1 MRIRCSGNRKEKMDA
16 LDPACLCVFA
26 SIVETSKSFTIRPEW
41 FYFIGSVIVA
51 MVFSHCCSL
60 MEAALLSISPSQVA
74 ELNRSFPRAGKCVM
88 SLKQDI
94 DKPLAVILIV
104 NTAAHTIGAAEAGAN
119 LNALFPGNA
128 TIMSVFSLIFTL
140 LMVQYTE
147 LLPKT
152 LGVRYNIKVM
162 QICGPVLQVLL
173 FLFMPVIK
181 VTQWINKP
189 FERRKPE
196 KPTTAEE
203 ISALASLAR
212 STQSISSRQERIIKM
227 VPHLSE
233 KSARDV
239 MINVENISFLT
250 ADQTLTDAMNSTA
263 NDFHTRYPVCEEDN
277 KNEVLGYVNFKEL
290 VAIHRSH
297 PGTVKVNDILRPVP
311 FSEPDDSA
319 AELLEHLTMQNCH
332 ITIVRDPATHT
343 TLGLVTLEDI
353 IEELLGDLDDEFD
366 PLPRT
371 FYSPGENFWV
381 VGGGVPLRLL
391 ARDTH
396 LDLPLRAEPVGVW
409 VSRTLDRPVRVGDVI
424 RHGNAEF
431 YVRKIRRGQAWEFNL
446 KRMKE

>member
-1 MRIRCSGNRKEKMDA
+1 MN
-16 LDPACLCVFA
+16 
-26 SIVETSKSFTIRPEW
+26 PEW
-41 FYFIGSVIVA
+41 FWFIGSVMTA
-51 MVFSHCCSL
+51 LVFSHCCSL
-60 MEAALLSISPSQVA
+60 MEAALLSLSPSQMA
-74 ELNRSFPRAGKCVM
+74 EINRTAPRTGKWAIA
-88 SLKQDI
+88 LKQDI
-94 DKPLAVILIV
+94 DKPLAVILII
-104 NTAAHTIGAAEAGAN
+104 NTAAHTIGAAVAGAS
-119 LNALFPGNA
+119 LNALFGGRY
-128 TIMSVFSLIFTL
+128 MWLFSLIFTL

-152 LGVRYNIKVM
+152 LGVRFNAGVMLVCAPVLHVLLYVFKPFIKVARW
-162 QICGPVLQVLL
+162 
-173 FLFMPVIK
+173 F
-181 VTQWINKP
+181 NKP

-196 KPTTAEE
+196 QPTTADE

-212 STQSISSRQERIIKM
+212 SSQTISSRQERIIKM

-233 KSARDV
+233 KTARDV
-239 MINVENISFLT
+239 MLDVENISFLT
-250 ADQTLTDAMNSTA
+250 ADQTLTEAMNATA

-297 PGTVKVNDILRPVP
+297 PGTVKVNDILRPIP
-311 FSEPDDSA
+311 FSEPDDTA
-319 AELLEHLTMQNCH
+319 AELLEHLTSQNCH
-332 ITIVRDPATHT
+332 ITIVRDPKTKT

-396 LDLPLRAEPVGVW
+396 LDLPLRAEPAGVW
-409 VSRTLDRPVRVGDVI
+409 VSRILDRPVRVGDVI

-446 KRMKE
+446 KRIKE

>member
-1 MRIRCSGNRKEKMDA
+1 MD
-16 LDPACLCVFA
+16 
-26 SIVETSKSFTIRPEW
+26 PEW
-41 FYFIGSVIVA
+41 FWFIGSVMTA
-51 MVFSHCCSL
+51 LVFSHCCSL
-60 MEAALLSISPSQVA
+60 MEAALLSLSPSQLA
-74 ELNRSFPRAGKCVM
+74 EINRSSPRTGKWAIA
-88 SLKQDI
+88 LKQDI
-94 DKPLAVILIV
+94 DKPLAVILII
-104 NTAAHTIGAAEAGAN
+104 NTAAHTIGAAVAGAS
-119 LNALFPGNA
+119 LNALFGGRY
-128 TIMSVFSLIFTL
+128 MWLFSLIFTL

-152 LGVRYNIKVM
+152 LGVRFNAGVMTVCTPVLHVLLYVFKPFIKVARW
-162 QICGPVLQVLL
+162 
-173 FLFMPVIK
+173 F
-181 VTQWINKP
+181 NKP

-196 KPTTAEE
+196 QPTTADE

-212 STQSISSRQERIIKM
+212 SSQTISSRQERIIKM

-233 KSARDV
+233 KTARDV
-239 MINVENISFLT
+239 MLDVENISFLT
-250 ADQTLTDAMNSTA
+250 ADQTLTEAMNATA

-297 PGTVKVNDILRPVP
+297 PGTVKVNDILRPIP
-311 FSEPDDSA
+311 FSEPDDTA
-319 AELLEHLTMQNCH
+319 AELLEHLTSQNCH
-332 ITIVRDPATHT
+332 ITIVRDPKTRT

-353 IEELLGDLDDEFD
+353 IEELIGDLDDEFD

-396 LDLPLRAEPVGVW
+396 LDLPLRAEPAGVW
-409 VSRTLDRPVRVGDVI
+409 VSRILDRPVRVGDVI

-446 KRMKE
+446 KRIKE

>member
-1 MRIRCSGNRKEKMDA
+1 MDA
-16 LDPACLCVFA
+16 LDPGCLSLIATV
-26 SIVETSKSFTIRPEW
+26 VDTSEKFIIRPEW
-41 FYFIGSVIVA
+41 FYFVSSVTVA

-74 ELNRSFPRAGKCVM
+74 ELNRKSPRAGKCVM
-88 SLKQDI
+88 TLKQDI

-104 NTAAHTIGAAEAGAN
+104 NTAAHTIGAAEAGAS
-119 LNALFPGNA
+119 LNALYPANA
-128 TIMSVFSLIFTL
+128 TVMSVFSLVFTL

-152 LGVRYNIKVM
+152 LGVRFNMRVM
-162 QICGPVLQVLL
+162 QICGPLLQVLL
-173 FLFMPVIK
+173 YVFMPIIK

-212 STQSISSRQERIIKM
+212 STQSISLRQERIIKM

-233 KSARDV
+233 KTAREV
-239 MINVENISFLT
+239 MIDVENISFLT

-311 FSEPDDSA
+311 FCEPDDTA

-332 ITIVRDPATHT
+332 ISIVRDPVTNT

-396 LDLPLRAEPVGVW
+396 LDLPLRAEPVAVW
-409 VSRTLDRPVRVGDVI
+409 VSRILDRPVRVGDVI
-424 RHGNAEF
+424 CHGNAEF

-446 KRMKE
+446 KRMKD

>member
-1 MRIRCSGNRKEKMDA
+1 MD
-16 LDPACLCVFA
+16 
-26 SIVETSKSFTIRPEW
+26 PEW
-41 FYFIGSVIVA
+41 FWFIGSVMTA
-51 MVFSHCCSL
+51 LVFSHCCSL
-60 MEAALLSISPSQVA
+60 MEAALLSLSPSQLA
-74 ELNRSFPRAGKCVM
+74 EINRTSPRTGKWAIA
-88 SLKQDI
+88 LKQDI
-94 DKPLAVILIV
+94 DKPLAVILII
-104 NTAAHTIGAAEAGAN
+104 NTAAHTIGAAVAGAS
-119 LNALFPGNA
+119 LNTLFGGRY
-128 TIMSVFSLIFTL
+128 MWLFSLVFTL

-152 LGVRYNIKVM
+152 LGVRFNAGVM
-162 QICGPVLQVLL
+162 MFCAPVLHVLL
-173 FLFMPVIK
+173 YVFKPVIK
-181 VTQWINKP
+181 VARWFNKP
-189 FERRKPE
+189 FELRGPE
-196 KPTTAEE
+196 RPTTTEE

-212 STQSISSRQERIIKM
+212 SSQTISSRQERIIKM

-233 KSARDV
+233 KTARDV
-239 MINVENISFLT
+239 MLDVENISFLT
-250 ADQTLTDAMNSTA
+250 ADQTLTEAMNATA

-297 PGTVKVNDILRPVP
+297 PGTVKVNDILRPIP
-311 FSEPDDSA
+311 FSEPDDTA
-319 AELLEHLTMQNCH
+319 AELLEHLTSQNCH
-332 ITIVRDPATHT
+332 ITIVRDPKTKT

-353 IEELLGDLDDEFD
+353 IEELIGDLDDEFD

-396 LDLPLRAEPVGVW
+396 LDLPLRAEPAGVW

-431 YVRKIRRGQAWEFNL
+431 YVRKIRRGQPWEFNL
-446 KRMKE
+446 KRIKE

>member
-1 MRIRCSGNRKEKMDA
+1 MDA
-16 LDPACLCVFA
+16 LDSACLTLAAGIFDNFR
-26 SIVETSKSFTIRPEW
+26 SGIRIEWLYFFTSVLI
-41 FYFIGSVIVA
+41 A

-60 MEAALLSISPSQVA
+60 MEAALLSISPSQMA
-74 ELNRSFPRAGKCVM
+74 ELKRISPRVGKCVIG
-88 SLKQDI
+88 LKQDI
-94 DKPLAVILIV
+94 DKPLAVILII
-104 NTAAHTIGAAEAGAN
+104 NTAAHTIGAAEAGAC
-119 LNALFPGNA
+119 LNALFPANA
-128 TIMSVFSLIFTL
+128 TVMSVFSLLFTL

-152 LGVRYNIKVM
+152 LGVRFNIKVM
-162 QICGPVLQVLL
+162 QFCGPVLQTLL
-173 FLFMPVIK
+173 YVFMPVIK
-181 VTQWINKP
+181 VSQWINKP

-203 ISALASLAR
+203 ISALAALAR
-212 STQSISSRQERIIKM
+212 STQSISSRQERIIRM

-233 KSARDV
+233 KTARDV
-239 MINVENISFLT
+239 MIDVESISFLT

-277 KNEVLGYVNFKEL
+277 KDEVLGYVNFKEL

-297 PGTVKVNDILRPVP
+297 PGTVRVNDILRPVP
-311 FSEPDDSA
+311 FAEPDDTA
-319 AELLEHLTMQNCH
+319 AELLEQLTMQNCH
-332 ITIVRDPATHT
+332 ITIVRDPATKT

-353 IEELLGDLDDEFD
+353 VEELIGDLDDEFD

-396 LDLPLRAEPVGVW
+396 LDLPLRAEPIGVW

-446 KRMKE
+446 KRMKEL

>member
-1 MRIRCSGNRKEKMDA
+1 MN
-16 LDPACLCVFA
+16 
-26 SIVETSKSFTIRPEW
+26 PEW
-41 FYFIGSVIVA
+41 FWFIGSVMTA
-51 MVFSHCCSL
+51 LVFSHCCSL
-60 MEAALLSISPSQVA
+60 MEAALLSLSPSQLA
-74 ELNRSFPRAGKCVM
+74 EINRSAPRTGKWAIA
-88 SLKQDI
+88 LKQDI
-94 DKPLAVILIV
+94 DKPLAVILII
-104 NTAAHTIGAAEAGAN
+104 NTAAHTIGAAVAGAS
-119 LNALFPGNA
+119 LNALSGGRY
-128 TIMSVFSLIFTL
+128 MWLFSLVFTL

-152 LGVRYNIKVM
+152 LGVRFNARVM
-162 QICGPVLQVLL
+162 LFCAPVLHTLL
-173 FLFMPVIK
+173 YVFKPVIR
-181 VTQWINKP
+181 VAQWFNKP
-189 FERRKPE
+189 FELRKPE
-196 KPTTAEE
+196 RPTTTEE

-212 STQSISSRQERIIKM
+212 SSQTISSRQERIIKM

-233 KSARDV
+233 KTARDV
-239 MINVENISFLT
+239 MLDVENISFLT
-250 ADQTLTDAMNSTA
+250 ADQTLTEAMNSTA
-263 NDFHTRYPVCEEDN
+263 NDFHTRYPVCEEND

-297 PGTVKVNDILRPVP
+297 PGTVKVNDILRPIP
-311 FSEPDDSA
+311 FSEPDDTA
-319 AELLEHLTMQNCH
+319 AELLEHLTSQNCH
-332 ITIVRDPATHT
+332 ITIVRDPKTKT

-396 LDLPLRAEPVGVW
+396 LDLPLRAEPAGVW
-409 VSRTLDRPVRVGDVI
+409 VSRILDRPVRVGDVI

-446 KRMKE
+446 KRIKE

>member
-1 MRIRCSGNRKEKMDA
+1 MD
-16 LDPACLCVFA
+16 
-26 SIVETSKSFTIRPEW
+26 PEW
-41 FYFIGSVIVA
+41 FWFIGSVMTA
-51 MVFSHCCSL
+51 LVFSHCCSL
-60 MEAALLSISPSQVA
+60 MEAALLSLSPSQLAEINRVA
-74 ELNRSFPRAGKCVM
+74 PRTGKWAIA
-88 SLKQDI
+88 LKQDI
-94 DKPLAVILIV
+94 DKPLAVILII
-104 NTAAHTIGAAEAGAN
+104 NTAAHTIGAAVAGAS
-119 LNALFPGNA
+119 LNALFGGRY
-128 TIMSVFSLIFTL
+128 MWLFSLVFTL

-152 LGVRYNIKVM
+152 LGVRFNSGVMLVCAPVLHVLLYVFKPFIKVARW
-162 QICGPVLQVLL
+162 
-173 FLFMPVIK
+173 F
-181 VTQWINKP
+181 NKP

-196 KPTTAEE
+196 QPTTADE

-212 STQSISSRQERIIKM
+212 SSQTISSRQERIIKM

-233 KSARDV
+233 KTARDV
-239 MINVENISFLT
+239 MLDVENISFLT
-250 ADQTLTDAMNSTA
+250 ADQTLTEAMNATA

-297 PGTVKVNDILRPVP
+297 PGTVKVNDILRPIP
-311 FSEPDDSA
+311 FSEPDDTA
-319 AELLEHLTMQNCH
+319 AELLEHLTSQNCH
-332 ITIVRDPATHT
+332 ITIVRDPKTKT

-396 LDLPLRAEPVGVW
+396 LDLPLRAEPAGVW
-409 VSRTLDRPVRVGDVI
+409 VSRILDRPVRVGDVI

-446 KRMKE
+446 KRIKE

>member
-1 MRIRCSGNRKEKMDA
+1 MN
-16 LDPACLCVFA
+16 
-26 SIVETSKSFTIRPEW
+26 PEW
-41 FYFIGSVIVA
+41 FWFIGSVMTA
-51 MVFSHCCSL
+51 LVFSHCCSL
-60 MEAALLSISPSQVA
+60 MEAALLSLSPSQLA
-74 ELNRSFPRAGKCVM
+74 EINRAAPRTGKWAM
-88 SLKQDI
+88 ALKQDI
-94 DKPLAVILIV
+94 DKPLAVILII
-104 NTAAHTIGAAEAGAN
+104 NTAAHTIGAAVAGAS
-119 LNALFPGNA
+119 LNALFNGRYMG
-128 TIMSVFSLIFTL
+128 IFSLVFTL

-152 LGVRYNIKVM
+152 LGVRFNTGVM
-162 QICGPVLQVLL
+162 LVCAPVLHVLL
-173 FLFMPVIK
+173 YVFMPVIK
-181 VTQWINKP
+181 VAQWINKP

-196 KPTTAEE
+196 RPTTTDE

-212 STQSISSRQERIIKM
+212 SSQTISSRQERIIKM

-233 KSARDV
+233 KTARDV
-239 MINVENISFLT
+239 MLDVENISFLT
-250 ADQTLTDAMNSTA
+250 ADQTLTEAMNATA

-297 PGTVKVNDILRPVP
+297 PGTVRVNDILRPIP
-311 FSEPDDSA
+311 FSEPDDTA
-319 AELLEHLTMQNCH
+319 AELLEHLTSQNCH
-332 ITIVRDPATHT
+332 ITIVRDPKTKT

-396 LDLPLRAEPVGVW
+396 LDLPLRAEPAGVW
-409 VSRTLDRPVRVGDVI
+409 VSRILDRPVRVGDVI

-446 KRMKE
+446 KRIKE

>member
-1 MRIRCSGNRKEKMDA
+1 MYGIN
-16 LDPACLCVFA
+16 
-26 SIVETSKSFTIRPEW
+26 PEW
-41 FYFIGSVIVA
+41 FWFIGSVITA

-60 MEAALLSISPSQVA
+60 MEAALLSISPSQLA
-74 ELNRSFPRAGKCVM
+74 ELNRHAPRAGKCAM
-88 SLKQDI
+88 FLKQDI
-94 DKPLAVILIV
+94 DKPLAVILII
-104 NTAAHTIGAAEAGAN
+104 NTAAHTIGAAEAGAS
-119 LNALFPGNA
+119 LQALFPKNG
-128 TIMSVFSLIFTL
+128 TVMSIFSLLFTL
-140 LMVQYTE
+140 AMVQYTE

-152 LGVRYNIKVM
+152 LGVRFNINVMKV
-162 QICGPVLQVLL
+162 CAPLL
-173 FLFMPVIK
+173 HTLLYIFLPVIK
-181 VTQWINKP
+181 ITQWINKP

-203 ISALASLAR
+203 ISALAALAR
-212 STQSISSRQERIIKM
+212 SSQTISSRQERIIKM

-233 KSARDV
+233 KTARDV
-239 MINVENISFLT
+239 MIDVENISFLT

-297 PGTVKVNDILRPVP
+297 PGTVRVNDILRPSP
-311 FSEPDDSA
+311 FSEPEDSA

-332 ITIVRDPATHT
+332 ITIVRDPKTNT
-343 TLGLVTLEDI
+343 VLGLVTLEDI

-409 VSRTLDRPVRVGDVI
+409 VSRILDRPVRVGDVI

-431 YVRKIRRGQAWEFNL
+431 YVRKIRRGQSWEFNL
-446 KRMKE
+446 KRIKD

>member
-1 MRIRCSGNRKEKMDA
+1 MDA
-16 LDPACLCVFA
+16 LDSACLTLAAGIFDNFR
-26 SIVETSKSFTIRPEW
+26 SGIRIEWLYFFTSVLI
-41 FYFIGSVIVA
+41 A

-60 MEAALLSISPSQVA
+60 MEAALLSISPSQMA
-74 ELNRSFPRAGKCVM
+74 ELKRMSPRVGKCVIG
-88 SLKQDI
+88 LKQDI
-94 DKPLAVILIV
+94 DKPLAVILII
-104 NTAAHTIGAAEAGAN
+104 NTAAHTIGAAEAGAC
-119 LNALFPGNA
+119 LNALFPANA
-128 TIMSVFSLIFTL
+128 TVMSVFSLLFTL

-152 LGVRYNIKVM
+152 LGVRFNIKVM
-162 QICGPVLQVLL
+162 QFCGPVLQTLL
-173 FLFMPVIK
+173 YVFMPVIK

-203 ISALASLAR
+203 ISALAALAR
-212 STQSISSRQERIIKM
+212 STQSISSRQERIIRM

-233 KSARDV
+233 KTARDV
-239 MINVENISFLT
+239 MIDVESISFLT

-277 KNEVLGYVNFKEL
+277 KDEVLGYVNFKEL

-297 PGTVKVNDILRPVP
+297 PGTVRVNDILRPVP
-311 FSEPDDSA
+311 FAEPDDTA
-319 AELLEHLTMQNCH
+319 AELLEQLTMQNCH
-332 ITIVRDPATHT
+332 ITIVRDPATKT

-353 IEELLGDLDDEFD
+353 VEELIGDLDDEFD

-396 LDLPLRAEPVGVW
+396 LDLPLRAEPIGVW

-446 KRMKE
+446 KRMKEL

>member
-1 MRIRCSGNRKEKMDA
+1 MN
-16 LDPACLCVFA
+16 
-26 SIVETSKSFTIRPEW
+26 PEW
-41 FYFIGSVIVA
+41 FWFIGSVMTA
-51 MVFSHCCSL
+51 LVFSHCCSL
-60 MEAALLSISPSQVA
+60 MEAALLSLSPSQLA
-74 ELNRSFPRAGKCVM
+74 EINRAAPRTGKWAM
-88 SLKQDI
+88 ALKQDI
-94 DKPLAVILIV
+94 DKPLAVILII
-104 NTAAHTIGAAEAGAN
+104 NTAAHTIGAAVAGAS
-119 LNALFPGNA
+119 LNALFNGRYMG
-128 TIMSVFSLIFTL
+128 IFSLVFTL

-152 LGVRYNIKVM
+152 LGVRFNTGVM
-162 QICGPVLQVLL
+162 LVCAPVLHVLL
-173 FLFMPVIK
+173 YVFMPVIK
-181 VTQWINKP
+181 VAQWINKP

-196 KPTTAEE
+196 RPTTTDE

-212 STQSISSRQERIIKM
+212 SSQTISSRQERIIKM

-233 KSARDV
+233 KTARDV
-239 MINVENISFLT
+239 MLDVENISFLT
-250 ADQTLTDAMNSTA
+250 ADQTLTEAMNATA

-297 PGTVKVNDILRPVP
+297 PGTVKVNDILRPIP
-311 FSEPDDSA
+311 FSEPDDTA
-319 AELLEHLTMQNCH
+319 AELLEHLTSQNCH
-332 ITIVRDPATHT
+332 ITIVRDPKTKT

-396 LDLPLRAEPVGVW
+396 LDLPLRAEPAGVW
-409 VSRTLDRPVRVGDVI
+409 VSRILDRPVRVGDVI

-446 KRMKE
+446 KRIKE

>member
-1 MRIRCSGNRKEKMDA
+1 MDA
-16 LDPACLCVFA
+16 LDPACLSLIANV
-26 SIVETSKSFTIRPEW
+26 VDTSEKFFIRPEW
-41 FYFIGSVIVA
+41 FYFIISVIVA

-74 ELNRSFPRAGKCVM
+74 ELNRHSPRAGKCVM
-88 SLKQDI
+88 ALKQDI

-104 NTAAHTIGAAEAGAN
+104 NTAAHTIGAAEAGAS
-119 LNALFPGNA
+119 LNALYPANA
-128 TIMSVFSLIFTL
+128 TVMSVFSLVFTL

-152 LGVRYNIKVM
+152 LGVRFNMKVM
-162 QICGPVLQVLL
+162 QVCGPVLQVLL
-173 FLFMPVIK
+173 YVFMPIIK

-212 STQSISSRQERIIKM
+212 STQSISLRQERIIKM

-233 KSARDV
+233 KTAREV
-239 MINVENISFLT
+239 MIDVENISFLT

-311 FSEPDDSA
+311 FCEPDDTA

-332 ITIVRDPATHT
+332 ISIVRDPVTNT

-396 LDLPLRAEPVGVW
+396 LDLPLRAEPVAVW
-409 VSRTLDRPVRVGDVI
+409 VSRILDRPVRVGDVI

-446 KRMKE
+446 KRMKD

>member
-1 MRIRCSGNRKEKMDA
+1 MN
-16 LDPACLCVFA
+16 
-26 SIVETSKSFTIRPEW
+26 PEW
-41 FYFIGSVIVA
+41 FWFIGSVMTA
-51 MVFSHCCSL
+51 LVFSHCCSL
-60 MEAALLSISPSQVA
+60 MEAALLSLSPSQLA
-74 ELNRSFPRAGKCVM
+74 EINRSAPRTGKWAIA
-88 SLKQDI
+88 LKQDI
-94 DKPLAVILIV
+94 DKPLAVILII
-104 NTAAHTIGAAEAGAN
+104 NTAAHTIGAAVAGAS
-119 LNALFPGNA
+119 LNALFNGRY
-128 TIMSVFSLIFTL
+128 MGLFSLIFTL

-152 LGVRYNIKVM
+152 LGVRFNAGVMMVCAPVLHVLLYVFMPFIKVA
-162 QICGPVLQVLL
+162 
-173 FLFMPVIK
+173 
-181 VTQWINKP
+181 QWFNKP
-189 FERRKPE
+189 FELREPE
-196 KPTTAEE
+196 RPTTTDE

-212 STQSISSRQERIIKM
+212 SSQTISSRQERIIKM

-233 KSARDV
+233 KTARDV
-239 MINVENISFLT
+239 MLDVENISFLT
-250 ADQTLTDAMNSTA
+250 ADQTLTEAMNSTS

-297 PGTVKVNDILRPVP
+297 PGTVKVNDILRPIP
-311 FSEPDDSA
+311 FSEPDDTA
-319 AELLEHLTMQNCH
+319 AELLEHLTSQNCH
-332 ITIVRDPATHT
+332 ITIVRDPKTKT

-353 IEELLGDLDDEFD
+353 IEELIGDLDDEFD

-396 LDLPLRAEPVGVW
+396 LDLPLRAEPAGVW
-409 VSRTLDRPVRVGDVI
+409 VSRILDRPVRVGDVI

-446 KRMKE
+446 KRIKE

>member
-1 MRIRCSGNRKEKMDA
+1 MN
-16 LDPACLCVFA
+16 
-26 SIVETSKSFTIRPEW
+26 PEW
-41 FYFIGSVIVA
+41 FWFIGSVMTA
-51 MVFSHCCSL
+51 LVFSHCCSL
-60 MEAALLSISPSQVA
+60 MEAALLSLSPSQLA
-74 ELNRSFPRAGKCVM
+74 EINRAAPRTGKWAM
-88 SLKQDI
+88 ALKQDI
-94 DKPLAVILIV
+94 DKPLAVILII
-104 NTAAHTIGAAEAGAN
+104 NTAAHTIGAAVAGAS
-119 LNALFPGNA
+119 LNALFNGRYMG
-128 TIMSVFSLIFTL
+128 IFSLVFTL

-152 LGVRYNIKVM
+152 LGVRFNTGVM
-162 QICGPVLQVLL
+162 LVCAPVLHVLL
-173 FLFMPVIK
+173 YVFMPVIK
-181 VTQWINKP
+181 VAQWINKP

-196 KPTTAEE
+196 RPTTTDE

-212 STQSISSRQERIIKM
+212 SSQTISSRQERIIKM

-233 KSARDV
+233 KTARDV
-239 MINVENISFLT
+239 MLDVENISFLT
-250 ADQTLTDAMNSTA
+250 ADQTLTEAMNATA

-297 PGTVKVNDILRPVP
+297 PGTVRVNDILRPIP
-311 FSEPDDSA
+311 FSEPDDTA
-319 AELLEHLTMQNCH
+319 AELLEHLTSQNCH
-332 ITIVRDPATHT
+332 ITIVRDPKTKT

-396 LDLPLRAEPVGVW
+396 LDLPLRAEPAGVW
-409 VSRTLDRPVRVGDVI
+409 VSRILDRPVRVGDVI
-424 RHGNAEF
+424 RHSNAEF

-446 KRMKE
+446 KRIKE

>member
-1 MRIRCSGNRKEKMDA
+1 MD
-16 LDPACLCVFA
+16 
-26 SIVETSKSFTIRPEW
+26 PEW
-41 FYFIGSVIVA
+41 FWFIGSVMTA
-51 MVFSHCCSL
+51 LVFSHCCSL
-60 MEAALLSISPSQVA
+60 MEAALLSLSPSQLA
-74 ELNRSFPRAGKCVM
+74 EINRSSPRTGKWAIA
-88 SLKQDI
+88 LKQDI
-94 DKPLAVILIV
+94 DKPLAVILII
-104 NTAAHTIGAAEAGAN
+104 NTAAHTIGAAVAGAS
-119 LNALFPGNA
+119 LNALFGGRY
-128 TIMSVFSLIFTL
+128 MWLFSLIFTL

-152 LGVRYNIKVM
+152 LGVRFNTGVIMVCAPVLHVLLYVFKPLIKVARW
-162 QICGPVLQVLL
+162 
-173 FLFMPVIK
+173 F
-181 VTQWINKP
+181 NKP
-189 FERRKPE
+189 FELRGPE
-196 KPTTAEE
+196 RPTTAEE

-212 STQSISSRQERIIKM
+212 SSQTISSRQERIIKM

-233 KSARDV
+233 KTARDV
-239 MINVENISFLT
+239 MLEVEDISFLT
-250 ADQTLTDAMNSTA
+250 ADQTLTEAMNATA

-297 PGTVKVNDILRPVP
+297 PGTVKVNDILRPIP
-311 FSEPDDSA
+311 FSEPDDTA
-319 AELLEHLTMQNCH
+319 AELLEHLTSQNCH
-332 ITIVRDPATHT
+332 ITIVRDPKTKT

-396 LDLPLRAEPVGVW
+396 LDLPLRAEPAGVW
-409 VSRTLDRPVRVGDVI
+409 VSRILDRPARVGDVI

-431 YVRKIRRGQAWEFNL
+431 YVRKIRRGQPWEFNL
-446 KRMKE
+446 KRIKE

>member
-1 MRIRCSGNRKEKMDA
+1 MN
-16 LDPACLCVFA
+16 
-26 SIVETSKSFTIRPEW
+26 PEW
-41 FYFIGSVIVA
+41 FWFIGSVMTA
-51 MVFSHCCSL
+51 LVFSHCCSL
-60 MEAALLSISPSQVA
+60 MEAALLSLSPSQMA
-74 ELNRSFPRAGKCVM
+74 EINRTAPRTGKWAIA
-88 SLKQDI
+88 LKQDI
-94 DKPLAVILIV
+94 DKPLAVILII
-104 NTAAHTIGAAEAGAN
+104 NTAAHTIGAAVAGAS
-119 LNALFPGNA
+119 LNALFGGRY
-128 TIMSVFSLIFTL
+128 MWLFSLIFTL

-152 LGVRYNIKVM
+152 LGVRFNAGVMLVCTPVLHVLLYVFKPFIKVARW
-162 QICGPVLQVLL
+162 
-173 FLFMPVIK
+173 F
-181 VTQWINKP
+181 NKP

-196 KPTTAEE
+196 QPTTADE

-212 STQSISSRQERIIKM
+212 SSQTISSRQERIIKM

-233 KSARDV
+233 KTARDV
-239 MINVENISFLT
+239 MLDVENISFLT
-250 ADQTLTDAMNSTA
+250 ADQTLTEAMNATA

-297 PGTVKVNDILRPVP
+297 PGTVKVNDILRPIP
-311 FSEPDDSA
+311 FSEPDDTA
-319 AELLEHLTMQNCH
+319 AELLEHLTSQNCH
-332 ITIVRDPATHT
+332 ITIVRDPKTKT

-396 LDLPLRAEPVGVW
+396 LDLPLRAEPAGVW
-409 VSRTLDRPVRVGDVI
+409 VSRILDRPVRVGDVI

-446 KRMKE
+446 KRIKE

>member
-1 MRIRCSGNRKEKMDA
+1 MDA
-16 LDPACLCVFA
+16 LDPACLSLIANV
-26 SIVETSKSFTIRPEW
+26 VDTSEKFFIRPEW
-41 FYFIGSVIVA
+41 FYFIISVTVA

-74 ELNRSFPRAGKCVM
+74 ELNRHSPRAGKCVM
-88 SLKQDI
+88 ALKQDI
-94 DKPLAVILIV
+94 DKPLAVILII
-104 NTAAHTIGAAEAGAN
+104 NTAAHTIGAAEAGAS
-119 LNALFPGNA
+119 LNALYPANA
-128 TIMSVFSLIFTL
+128 TVMSVFSLVFTL

-152 LGVRYNIKVM
+152 LGVRFNMKVM
-162 QICGPVLQVLL
+162 QVCGPVLQVLL
-173 FLFMPVIK
+173 YVFMPIIK

-212 STQSISSRQERIIKM
+212 STQSISLRQERIIKM

-233 KSARDV
+233 KTAREV
-239 MINVENISFLT
+239 MIDVENISFLT

-311 FSEPDDSA
+311 FCEPTDTA

-332 ITIVRDPATHT
+332 ISIVRDPVTNT

-396 LDLPLRAEPVGVW
+396 LDLPLRAEPVAVW
-409 VSRTLDRPVRVGDVI
+409 VSRILDRPVRVGDVI

-446 KRMKE
+446 KRMKD

>member
-1 MRIRCSGNRKEKMDA
+1 MDA
-16 LDPACLCVFA
+16 LDSACLTLAAGIFDNFR
-26 SIVETSKSFTIRPEW
+26 SGIRIEW
-41 FYFIGSVIVA
+41 FYFFSSVLIA

-60 MEAALLSISPSQVA
+60 MEAALLSISPSQMA
-74 ELNRSFPRAGKCVM
+74 ELKRISPRVGKCVIG
-88 SLKQDI
+88 LKQDI
-94 DKPLAVILIV
+94 DKPLAVILII
-104 NTAAHTIGAAEAGAN
+104 NTAAHTIGAAEAGAC
-119 LNALFPGNA
+119 LNALFPANA
-128 TIMSVFSLIFTL
+128 TIMSVFSLLFTL

-152 LGVRYNIKVM
+152 LGVRFNIKVM
-162 QICGPVLQVLL
+162 QFCGPVLQTLL
-173 FLFMPVIK
+173 YVFMPVIK

-203 ISALASLAR
+203 ISALAALAR
-212 STQSISSRQERIIKM
+212 STQSISSRQERIIRM

-233 KSARDV
+233 KTARDV
-239 MINVENISFLT
+239 MIDVESISFLT

-277 KNEVLGYVNFKEL
+277 KDEVLGYVNFKEL

-297 PGTVKVNDILRPVP
+297 PGTVRVNDILRPVP
-311 FSEPDDSA
+311 FAEPDDTA
-319 AELLEHLTMQNCH
+319 AELLEQLTMQNCH
-332 ITIVRDPATHT
+332 ITIVRDPATKT

-353 IEELLGDLDDEFD
+353 VEELIGDLDDEFD

-396 LDLPLRAEPVGVW
+396 LDLPLRAEPIGVW

-446 KRMKE
+446 KRMKDL

>member
-1 MRIRCSGNRKEKMDA
+1 MDG
-16 LDPACLCVFA
+16 LDPACLSLIA
-26 SIVETSKSFTIRPEW
+26 SAVDTSGKFFIRAEW
-41 FYFIGSVIVA
+41 FYFIGSVCVA

-74 ELNRSFPRAGKCVM
+74 ELNRRSPRVGKCVM
-88 SLKQDI
+88 TLKQDI

-104 NTAAHTIGAAEAGAN
+104 NTAAHTIGAAEAGAS
-119 LNALFPGNA
+119 LNALFPANA
-128 TIMSVFSLIFTL
+128 TVMSVFSLVFTL

-152 LGVRYNIKVM
+152 LGVRYNTRVM
-162 QICGPVLQVLL
+162 QICGPVLQVMLYI
-173 FLFMPVIK
+173 FMPVIR

-189 FERRKPE
+189 FEKRKPR
-196 KPTTAEE
+196 KPTTADE

-233 KSARDV
+233 KTAREV
-239 MINVENISFLT
+239 MLDVENISFLT

-311 FSEPDDSA
+311 FSEPDDTA

-332 ITIVRDPATHT
+332 ITIVRDPVTNT

-446 KRMKE
+446 KRMKD

>member
-1 MRIRCSGNRKEKMDA
+1 MDA
-16 LDPACLCVFA
+16 LDPAGIGFIA
-26 SIVETSKSFTIRPEW
+26 SIIETTTNSSFRWEW
-41 FYFIGSVIVA
+41 VYFFSSVVVA
-51 MVFSHCCSL
+51 MFFSHCCSL

-74 ELNRSFPRAGKCVM
+74 ELNRTFPRAGKCLM
-88 SLKQDI
+88 TLKQDI
-94 DKPLAVILIV
+94 DKPLAVILII
-104 NTAAHTIGAAEAGAN
+104 NTAAHTIGAAEAGAS
-119 LNALFPGNA
+119 LNALYPHNA
-128 TIMSVFSLIFTL
+128 TAMSIFSLVFTL

-152 LGVRYNIKVM
+152 LGVRFNIKVM
-162 QICGPVLQVLL
+162 QFCGPLLQGLL
-173 FLFMPVIK
+173 YVFMPIIK

-239 MINVENISFLT
+239 MIDVENISFLT

-263 NDFHTRYPVCEEDN
+263 NDYHTRYPVCEEDN

-311 FSEPDDSA
+311 FSEPDDTA

-332 ITIVRDPATHT
+332 ITIVRDPATNT

-353 IEELLGDLDDEFD
+353 IEELIGDLDDEFD

-409 VSRTLDRPVRVGDVI
+409 VSRILDRPVRVGDVI

>member
-1 MRIRCSGNRKEKMDA
+1 MN
-16 LDPACLCVFA
+16 
-26 SIVETSKSFTIRPEW
+26 PEW
-41 FYFIGSVIVA
+41 FWFIGSVMTA
-51 MVFSHCCSL
+51 LVFSHCCSL
-60 MEAALLSISPSQVA
+60 MEAALLSLSPSQLAEINRVA
-74 ELNRSFPRAGKCVM
+74 PRTGKWAIA
-88 SLKQDI
+88 LKQDI
-94 DKPLAVILIV
+94 DKPLAVILII
-104 NTAAHTIGAAEAGAN
+104 NTAAHTIGAAVAGAS
-119 LNALFPGNA
+119 LNALFGGRY
-128 TIMSVFSLIFTL
+128 MWLFSLVFTL

-152 LGVRYNIKVM
+152 LGVRFNSGVMLVCAPVLHVLLYVFKPFIKVARW
-162 QICGPVLQVLL
+162 
-173 FLFMPVIK
+173 F
-181 VTQWINKP
+181 NKP

-196 KPTTAEE
+196 QPTTADE

-212 STQSISSRQERIIKM
+212 SSQTISSRQERIIKM

-233 KSARDV
+233 KTARDV
-239 MINVENISFLT
+239 MLDVENISFLT
-250 ADQTLTDAMNSTA
+250 ADQTLTEAMNATA

-297 PGTVKVNDILRPVP
+297 PGTVKVNDILRPIP
-311 FSEPDDSA
+311 FSEPDDTA
-319 AELLEHLTMQNCH
+319 AELLEHLTSQNCH
-332 ITIVRDPATHT
+332 ITIVRDPKTKT

-396 LDLPLRAEPVGVW
+396 LDLPLRAEPAGVW
-409 VSRTLDRPVRVGDVI
+409 VSRILDRPVRVGDVI

-446 KRMKE
+446 KRIKE

>member
-1 MRIRCSGNRKEKMDA
+1 MN
-16 LDPACLCVFA
+16 
-26 SIVETSKSFTIRPEW
+26 PEW
-41 FYFIGSVIVA
+41 FWFIGSVMTA
-51 MVFSHCCSL
+51 LVFSHCCSL
-60 MEAALLSISPSQVA
+60 MEAALLSLSPSQLA
-74 ELNRSFPRAGKCVM
+74 EINRTSPRTGKWAIA
-88 SLKQDI
+88 LKQDI
-94 DKPLAVILIV
+94 DKPLAVILII
-104 NTAAHTIGAAEAGAN
+104 NTAAHTIGAAVAGAS
-119 LNALFPGNA
+119 LNALFGGRY
-128 TIMSVFSLIFTL
+128 MWLFSLVFTL

-152 LGVRYNIKVM
+152 LGVRFNSGVMLVCAPVLHVLLYVFKPFIKVARW
-162 QICGPVLQVLL
+162 
-173 FLFMPVIK
+173 F
-181 VTQWINKP
+181 NKP

-196 KPTTAEE
+196 QPTTADE

-212 STQSISSRQERIIKM
+212 SSQTISSRQERIIKM

-233 KSARDV
+233 KTARDV
-239 MINVENISFLT
+239 MLDVENISFLT
-250 ADQTLTDAMNSTA
+250 ADQTLTEAMNATA

-297 PGTVKVNDILRPVP
+297 PGTVKVNDILRPIP
-311 FSEPDDSA
+311 FSEPDDTA
-319 AELLEHLTMQNCH
+319 AELLEHLTSQNCH
-332 ITIVRDPATHT
+332 ITIVRDPKTKT

-396 LDLPLRAEPVGVW
+396 LDLPLRAEPAGVW
-409 VSRTLDRPVRVGDVI
+409 VSRILDRPVRVGDVI
-424 RHGNAEF
+424 RHSNAEF

-446 KRMKE
+446 KRIKE

>member
-1 MRIRCSGNRKEKMDA
+1 MDA
-16 LDPACLCVFA
+16 LDPGCLSLIATV
-26 SIVETSKSFTIRPEW
+26 VDTSEKFIIRPEW
-41 FYFIGSVIVA
+41 FYFVSSVTVA

-74 ELNRSFPRAGKCVM
+74 ELNRKSPRAGKCVM
-88 SLKQDI
+88 TLKQDI

-104 NTAAHTIGAAEAGAN
+104 NTAAHTIGAAEAGAS
-119 LNALFPGNA
+119 LNALYPANA
-128 TIMSVFSLIFTL
+128 TVMSVFSLVFTL

-152 LGVRYNIKVM
+152 LGVRFNMRVM
-162 QICGPVLQVLL
+162 QICGPLLQVLL
-173 FLFMPVIK
+173 YVFMPIIK

-212 STQSISSRQERIIKM
+212 STQSISLRQERIIKM

-233 KSARDV
+233 KTAREV
-239 MINVENISFLT
+239 MIDVENISFLT

-311 FSEPDDSA
+311 FCEPDDTA

-332 ITIVRDPATHT
+332 ISIVRDPVTNT

-396 LDLPLRAEPVGVW
+396 LDLPLRAEPVAVW
-409 VSRTLDRPVRVGDVI
+409 VSRILDRPVRVGDVI

-446 KRMKE
+446 KRMKD

>member
-1 MRIRCSGNRKEKMDA
+1 MN
-16 LDPACLCVFA
+16 
-26 SIVETSKSFTIRPEW
+26 PEW
-41 FYFIGSVIVA
+41 FWFIGSVMTA
-51 MVFSHCCSL
+51 LVFSHCCSL
-60 MEAALLSISPSQVA
+60 MEAALLSLSPSQLA
-74 ELNRSFPRAGKCVM
+74 EINRTAPRTGKWAIA
-88 SLKQDI
+88 LKQDI
-94 DKPLAVILIV
+94 DKPLAVILII
-104 NTAAHTIGAAEAGAN
+104 NTAAHTIGAAVAGAS
-119 LNALFPGNA
+119 LNALFGGRY
-128 TIMSVFSLIFTL
+128 MWLFSLIFTL

-152 LGVRYNIKVM
+152 LGVRFNAGVMMVCAPVLHVLLYVFKPFIKVARW
-162 QICGPVLQVLL
+162 
-173 FLFMPVIK
+173 F
-181 VTQWINKP
+181 NKP

-196 KPTTAEE
+196 QPTTADE

-212 STQSISSRQERIIKM
+212 SSQTISSRQERIIKM

-233 KSARDV
+233 KTARDV
-239 MINVENISFLT
+239 MLDVENISFLT
-250 ADQTLTDAMNSTA
+250 ADQTLTEAMNATA

-297 PGTVKVNDILRPVP
+297 PGTVKVNDILRPIP
-311 FSEPDDSA
+311 FSEPDDTA
-319 AELLEHLTMQNCH
+319 AELLEHLTSQNCH
-332 ITIVRDPATHT
+332 ITIVRDPKTKT

-396 LDLPLRAEPVGVW
+396 LDLPLRAEPAGVW
-409 VSRTLDRPVRVGDVI
+409 VSRILDRPVRVGDVI

-446 KRMKE
+446 KRIKE

>member
-1 MRIRCSGNRKEKMDA
+1 MFRKRKVKMDVSVPSCIGLFLA
-16 LDPACLCVFA
+16 AADLTGNTGFR
-26 SIVETSKSFTIRPEW
+26 IEW
-41 FYFIGSVIVA
+41 IYFFLSVTVA

-60 MEAALLSISPSQVA
+60 MEAALLSISPSQLA
-74 ELNRSFPRAGKCVM
+74 ELKRDNPRAGKCAM
-88 SLKQDI
+88 MLKQDI
-94 DKPLAVILIV
+94 DKPLAVILII
-104 NTAAHTIGAAEAGAN
+104 NTAAHTIGAAEAGAS

-128 TIMSVFSLIFTL
+128 TIMSIFSLVFTL

-152 LGVRYNIKVM
+152 LGVRFNINVM
-162 QICGPVLQVLL
+162 RVSGPVLQVLL
-173 FLFMPVIK
+173 YVFLPIIK
-181 VTQWINKP
+181 VTKWINKP
-189 FERRKPE
+189 FERRQPE
-196 KPTTAEE
+196 KPSTTEE

-212 STQSISSRQERIIKM
+212 SSQTISSRQERIIKM

-233 KSARDV
+233 KKAHDV
-239 MINVENISFLT
+239 MIDVDNISFLT

-297 PGTVKVNDILRPVP
+297 PGTVKVNDIMRPIP
-311 FSEPDDSA
+311 FSSPDDSA
-319 AELLEHLTMQNCH
+319 AQLLEQLTMQNCH
-332 ITIVRDPATHT
+332 ITIIRDPKTNT

-396 LDLPLRAEPVGVW
+396 LDLPLRAEPVAVW
-409 VSRTLDRPVRVGDVI
+409 VSRILDRPVRVGDVI
-424 RHGNAEF
+424 RHNNAEF
-431 YVRKIRRGQAWEFNL
+431 YVRKIRRGQGWEFNL
-446 KRMKE
+446 KRMKD

>member
-1 MRIRCSGNRKEKMDA
+1 MDA
-16 LDPACLCVFA
+16 SVPSCIGFIA
-26 SIVETSKSFTIRPEW
+26 SIADTGVSSGFQW
-41 FYFIGSVIVA
+41 AWVYFIVSVSVA

-60 MEAALLSISPSQVA
+60 MEAALLSISPSQLA
-74 ELNRSFPRAGKCVM
+74 DLNRVSPRAGKCAMV
-88 SLKQDI
+88 LKQDI
-94 DKPLAVILIV
+94 DKPLAVILII
-104 NTAAHTIGAAEAGAN
+104 NTAAHTIGAAEAGAS
-119 LNALFPGNA
+119 LNSLFPGNA
-128 TIMSVFSLIFTL
+128 TVMSVFSLLFTL

-152 LGVRYNIKVM
+152 LGVRFNINVM
-162 QICGPVLQVLL
+162 KFCGPVLQVLL
-173 FLFMPVIK
+173 FILMPIIK

-196 KPTTAEE
+196 KPTTTEE

-212 STQSISSRQERIIKM
+212 SSQTISSRQERIIKM
-227 VPHLSE
+227 VPHLSV
-233 KSARDV
+233 KNARDV
-239 MINVENISFLT
+239 MIDVENISFLT

-297 PGTVKVNDILRPVP
+297 PGTVKVNDILRPIP
-311 FSEPDDSA
+311 FSAPDDSA
-319 AELLEHLTMQNCH
+319 AELLEQLTMQNCH
-332 ITIVRDPATHT
+332 ITIVRDPATNT

-409 VSRTLDRPVRVGDVI
+409 VSRILDRPVRVGDVI

>member
-1 MRIRCSGNRKEKMDA
+1 MN
-16 LDPACLCVFA
+16 
-26 SIVETSKSFTIRPEW
+26 PEW
-41 FYFIGSVIVA
+41 FWFIGSVMTA
-51 MVFSHCCSL
+51 LVFSHCCSL
-60 MEAALLSISPSQVA
+60 MEAALLSLSPSQLA
-74 ELNRSFPRAGKCVM
+74 EINRTAPRTGKWAIA
-88 SLKQDI
+88 LKQDI
-94 DKPLAVILIV
+94 DKPLAVILII
-104 NTAAHTIGAAEAGAN
+104 NTAAHTIGAAVAGAS
-119 LNALFPGNA
+119 LNALFGGRY
-128 TIMSVFSLIFTL
+128 MWLFSLIFTL

-152 LGVRYNIKVM
+152 LGVRFNAGVMMVCAPVLHVLLYVFKPFIKVARW
-162 QICGPVLQVLL
+162 
-173 FLFMPVIK
+173 F
-181 VTQWINKP
+181 NKP

-196 KPTTAEE
+196 QPTTADE

-212 STQSISSRQERIIKM
+212 SSQTISSRQERIIKM

-233 KSARDV
+233 KTARDV
-239 MINVENISFLT
+239 MLEVEDISFLT
-250 ADQTLTDAMNSTA
+250 ADQTLTEAMNATA

-297 PGTVKVNDILRPVP
+297 PGTVKVNDILRPIP
-311 FSEPDDSA
+311 FSEPDDTA
-319 AELLEHLTMQNCH
+319 AELLEHLTSQNCH
-332 ITIVRDPATHT
+332 ITIVRDPKTKT

-396 LDLPLRAEPVGVW
+396 LDLPLRAEPAGVW
-409 VSRTLDRPVRVGDVI
+409 VSRILDRPVRVGDVI

-446 KRMKE
+446 KRIKE

>member
-1 MRIRCSGNRKEKMDA
+1 MDA
-16 LDPACLCVFA
+16 LDPAGIGFIANIL
-26 SIVETSKSFTIRPEW
+26 ETTTNSSFRWEW
-41 FYFIGSVIVA
+41 VYFFSSVVIA
-51 MVFSHCCSL
+51 IFFSHCCSL

-74 ELNRSFPRAGKCVM
+74 ELNRTFPRAGKCLM
-88 SLKQDI
+88 TLKQDI
-94 DKPLAVILIV
+94 DKPLAVILII
-104 NTAAHTIGAAEAGAN
+104 NTAAHTIGAAEAGAS
-119 LNALFPGNA
+119 LNALYPHNA
-128 TIMSVFSLIFTL
+128 TAMSIFSLVFTL

-152 LGVRYNIKVM
+152 LGVRFN
-162 QICGPVLQVLL
+162 
-173 FLFMPVIK
+173 IK

-239 MINVENISFLT
+239 MIDVENISFLT

-263 NDFHTRYPVCEEDN
+263 NDYHTRYPVCEEDN

-311 FSEPDDSA
+311 FSEPDDTA

-332 ITIVRDPATHT
+332 ITIVRDPATNT

-353 IEELLGDLDDEFD
+353 IEELIGDLDDEFD

-409 VSRTLDRPVRVGDVI
+409 VSRILDRPVRVGDVI

>member
-1 MRIRCSGNRKEKMDA
+1 MN
-16 LDPACLCVFA
+16 
-26 SIVETSKSFTIRPEW
+26 PEW
-41 FYFIGSVIVA
+41 FWFIGSVLTA
-51 MVFSHCCSL
+51 LVFSHCCSL
-60 MEAALLSISPSQVA
+60 MEAALLSLSPSQLA
-74 ELNRSFPRAGKCVM
+74 EINRTAPRTGKWAIA
-88 SLKQDI
+88 LKQDI
-94 DKPLAVILIV
+94 DKPLAVILII
-104 NTAAHTIGAAEAGAN
+104 NTAAHTIGAAVAGAS
-119 LNALFPGNA
+119 LNALFGGRYMW
-128 TIMSVFSLIFTL
+128 IFSLVFTL

-152 LGVRYNIKVM
+152 LGVRFNSGVMLVCAPVLHVLLYVFKPFIKVARW
-162 QICGPVLQVLL
+162 
-173 FLFMPVIK
+173 F
-181 VTQWINKP
+181 NKP

-196 KPTTAEE
+196 QPTTADE

-212 STQSISSRQERIIKM
+212 SSQTISSRQERIIKM

-233 KSARDV
+233 KTARDV
-239 MINVENISFLT
+239 MLDVENISFLT
-250 ADQTLTDAMNSTA
+250 ADQTLTEAMNATA

-297 PGTVKVNDILRPVP
+297 PGTVKVNDILRPIP
-311 FSEPDDSA
+311 FSEPDDTA
-319 AELLEHLTMQNCH
+319 AELLEHLTSQNCH
-332 ITIVRDPATHT
+332 ITIVRDPKTRT

-396 LDLPLRAEPVGVW
+396 LDLPLRAEPAGVW
-409 VSRTLDRPVRVGDVI
+409 VSRILDRPVRVGDVI

-446 KRMKE
+446 KRIKE

>member
-1 MRIRCSGNRKEKMDA
+1 MDA
-16 LDPACLCVFA
+16 LDPACLSLAAAVFDNFK
-26 SIVETSKSFTIRPEW
+26 TGIRVEW
-41 FYFIGSVIVA
+41 FYFFGSVIMA

-60 MEAALLSISPSQVA
+60 MEAALLSISPSQTA
-74 ELNRSFPRAGKCVM
+74 ELKRISPRAGKCAIG
-88 SLKQDI
+88 LKQDI
-94 DKPLAVILIV
+94 DKPLAVILII
-104 NTAAHTIGAAEAGAN
+104 NTAAHTIGAAEAGAS
-119 LNALFPGNA
+119 LNALFPANA
-128 TIMSVFSLIFTL
+128 TVMSIFSLIFTL

-152 LGVRYNIKVM
+152 LGVRFNIKVM
-162 QICGPVLQVLL
+162 QVCGPILQTLL
-173 FLFMPVIK
+173 FVFMPIIK

-203 ISALASLAR
+203 ISALAALAR

-233 KSARDV
+233 KTARDV
-239 MINVENISFLT
+239 MIDVESISFLT

-311 FSEPDDSA
+311 FAEPDDTA
-319 AELLEHLTMQNCH
+319 AELLEQLTMQNCH
-332 ITIVRDPATHT
+332 ITIIRDPATNA

-353 IEELLGDLDDEFD
+353 VEELIGDLDDEFD

>member
-1 MRIRCSGNRKEKMDA
+1 MDA
-16 LDPACLCVFA
+16 LDPGSLCFLS
-26 SIVETSKSFTIRPEW
+26 SIVDTGLKSGFRFEW
-41 FYFIGSVIVA
+41 IYFFGSVIVA

-60 MEAALLSISPSQVA
+60 MEAALLSISPSQMA
-74 ELNRSFPRAGKCVM
+74 ELKRNAPRAGKCVIA
-88 SLKQDI
+88 LKQDI
-94 DKPLAVILIV
+94 DKPLAVILII
-104 NTAAHTIGAAEAGAN
+104 NTAAHTIGAAEAGAS
-119 LNALFPGNA
+119 LNALYPANA
-128 TIMSVFSLIFTL
+128 TVMSIFSLLFTL

-152 LGVRYNIKVM
+152 LGVRFNIRVM
-162 QICGPVLQVLL
+162 QVCGPILQVLL
-173 FLFMPVIK
+173 FIFMPIIK

-203 ISALASLAR
+203 ISALAALAR

-227 VPHLSE
+227 VPHLSV
-233 KSARDV
+233 KTAREV
-239 MINVENISFLT
+239 MIDVENISFLT

-311 FSEPDDSA
+311 FSEPDDTA

-332 ITIVRDPATHT
+332 ITIVRDPATNT

-353 IEELLGDLDDEFD
+353 IEELIGDLDDEFD

-396 LDLPLRAEPVGVW
+396 LDLPLRAEPVGIW